1 MLNSRKLITAKFLY
15 NRKKLSLSGREDK
28 KDITFKI
35 RRIYFQN
42 LIGYNCITSFA
53 FLSKHVSNVSWVNFR
68 LLFIFY
74 AWRSLTRRLLFGSHE
89 IVFTEDGEERPHYLF
104 IFFFSIWVFFYTHSR
119 FTGQPGKGE
128 GIYLTPLY
136 LFHPLHRLL
145 DISRAITV
153 ESSPLH
159 IASSNI
165 RNGNF

>member
-1 MLNSRKLITAKFLY
+1 MLNSRKLITARFLY

-74 AWRSLTRRLLFGSHE
+74 AWRNLTRRLLFGSHE

-104 IFFFSIWVFFYTHSR
+104 IFFFYLGFLLHT
-119 FTGQPGKGE
+119 FTIHRTAGE
-128 GIYLTPLY
+128 RGGY
-136 LFHPLHRLL
+136 LFNSSLPLP
-145 DISRAITV
+145 S
-153 ESSPLH
+153 
-159 IASSNI
+159 ASQTL
-165 RNGNF
+165 RH